1 MQNAVEPHLQ
11 NIHIRF
17 TQRACTDK
25 DYIMIYC
32 NIFINETTADFST
45 NIRVPK
51 RCFDKRS
58 GTVKKGYE
66 LAEQRNI
73 ELSTIMR
80 NVMKYFECTKNDKVL
95 TAKSLIKMYR
105 HGIPQSS
112 ILDYFKSKLPNHQ
125 NSTFK
130 YAYLLFEKFC
140 KQANLETLSIRGFS
154 KSHVAQYKIF
164 LENYQT
170 RRGTLSVNSR
180 KEMLSTLRF
189 ILNEAIKG
197 CLIDRNVML
206 GEIPK
211 PQKTSFVFL
220 ESIDLERLKSYEFKK
235 ESQRIAADLFVFQ
248 CYTGFS
254 YSDLMSFESK
264 QHLIKG
270 TDGKDWI
277 RKRRIK
283 TAVEA
288 HLPLFEEA
296 RIILEKYKYELPKMI
311 LATYNRLLVRIAN
324 ELSMSKITSHVAR
337 KTACMLFLESGLD
350 FDSIALMVGHSTA
363 ETTRNFYAKV
373 RPVRIINQLKDSKLK
388 W

>member
-1 MQNAVEPHLQ
+1 
-11 NIHIRF
+11 
-17 TQRACTDK
+17 
-25 DYIMIYC
+25 
-32 NIFINETTADFST
+32 
-45 NIRVPK
+45 
-51 RCFDKRS
+51 
-58 GTVKKGYE
+58 
-66 LAEQRNI
+66 
-73 ELSTIMR
+73 
-80 NVMKYFECTKNDKVL
+80 
-95 TAKSLIKMYR
+95 
-105 HGIPQSS
+105 
-112 ILDYFKSKLPNHQ
+112 
-125 NSTFK
+125 
-130 YAYLLFEKFC
+130 
-140 KQANLETLSIRGFS
+140 
-154 KSHVAQYKIF
+154 
-164 LENYQT
+164 
-170 RRGTLSVNSR
+170 
-180 KEMLSTLRF
+180 MLSTLRF